1 MLCFLT
7 GIKKAG
13 KTTPTTKN
21 QQRGITIEKKYRHST
36 DYFDRL
42 SSKYDRQYSG
52 YLKHIHQKMLKKLS
66 MGQEDDVLDVSSGTG
81 ILAEA
86 MINKF
91 GPFRKMVVN
100 DPSQGML
107 EQAKYRLRYQKGME
121 FTSDFSEK
129 LSFRDDE
136 FSQIIC
142 MNAFRYY
149 EDHAAVLKHFR
160 RLLRPGGRL
169 WILSWDRTGYFK
181 IVNKVITQ
189 LSGQEMNTRTLEEM
203 KELLETAGFTVTEE
217 ERWSYRWWKLFFLK
231 CV

>member
-1 MLCFLT
+1 MRST
-7 GIKKAG
+7 IK
-13 KTTPTTKN
+13 T
-21 QQRGITIEKKYRHST
+21 QQRGTVIEKKYAHST

-42 SSKYDRQYSG
+42 STKYDKQYDA
-52 YLKHIHQKMLKKLS
+52 YLKHTHQKMLKELS
-66 MGQEDDVLDVSSGTG
+66 LSKEDDVLDASGGTG

-86 MINKF
+86 IIKKF
-91 GPFRKMVVN
+91 GPFRRLVVN
-100 DPSQGML
+100 DPSTGML
-107 EQAKYRLRYQKGME
+107 EQSKYRLRYQKGVE

-181 IVNKVITQ
+181 LVNQVMTR
-189 LSGQEMNTRTLEEM
+189 LSGQQMNTRTLEEM
-203 KELLETAGFTVTEE
+203 KELLETAGFTVTQEA
-217 ERWSYRWWKLFFLK
+217 RWNYRWWKLFFIK
-231 CV
+231 AV

>member
-1 MLCFLT
+1 MRST
-7 GIKKAG
+7 IK
-13 KTTPTTKN
+13 T
-21 QQRGITIEKKYRHST
+21 QQRGTVIEKKYTHST

-42 SSKYDRQYSG
+42 STKYDKQYDA
-52 YLKHIHQKMLKKLS
+52 YLKHTHQKMLKELS
-66 MGQEDDVLDVSSGTG
+66 LSKEDDVLDVSGGTG

-86 MINKF
+86 IIKKF
-91 GPFRKMVVN
+91 GPFRRLVVN
-100 DPSQGML
+100 DPSTGML
-107 EQAKYRLRYQKGME
+107 EQSKYRLRYQKGVE

-181 IVNKVITQ
+181 LVNQVMTR
-189 LSGQEMNTRTLEEM
+189 LSGQQMNTRTLEEM
-203 KELLETAGFTVTEE
+203 KELLETAGFTVTQEA
-217 ERWSYRWWKLFFLK
+217 RWNYRWWKLFFIK
-231 CV
+231 AV

>member
-1 MLCFLT
+1 MKST
-7 GIKKAG
+7 IK
-13 KTTPTTKN
+13 T
-21 QQRGITIEKKYRHST
+21 QQRGTVIEKKYRHST

-42 SSKYDRQYSG
+42 SKKYDKQYDA
-52 YLKHIHQKMLKKLS
+52 YLKHTHQKMLKELS
-66 MGQEDDVLDVSSGTG
+66 LSKEDDVLDVSGGTG

-86 MINKF
+86 IIKKF
-91 GPFRKMVVN
+91 GPFRRLVVN
-100 DPSQGML
+100 DPSSGML
-107 EQAKYRLRYQKGME
+107 EQSKYRLRYQKGVE

-181 IVNKVITQ
+181 LVNQMMTR
-189 LSGQEMNTRTLEEM
+189 LSGQQMNTRTLEEM
-203 KELLETAGFTVTEE
+203 KELLETAGFTVTQEA
-217 ERWSYRWWKLFFLK
+217 RWNYRWWKLFFIK
-231 CV
+231 AV